1 MLVPKTGNSATVNLR
16 ILSFANAG
24 SIIRSV
30 PQRGRGA
37 SCLVCPHT
45 EIQNR
50 FRLYSGLCAPHCARA
65 LLGAGCIGNGPR
77 GERDAFSKTRT
88 IVALRKWLRQI
99 HPEADRLGDYRT
111 DRYLLLRRPRRGGA
125 GEAPSARSS
134 GETVGVQSVPPL
146 LI

>member
-1 MLVPKTGNSATVNLR
+1 MPAR
-16 ILSFANAG
+16 SFAQY
-24 SIIRSV
+24 RSEV
-30 PQRGRGA
+30 EGLRA
-37 SCLVCPHT
+37 LFAHT
-45 EIQNR
+45 RKYKIG
-50 FRLYSGLCAPHCARA
+50 FAYIADFCAPHCARA

-125 GEAPSARSS
+125 GEDTSARS
-134 GETVGVQSVPPL
+134 GKETVGVQSV
-146 LI
+146 